1 MARTSEQQITQN
13 EINAYAKFCAERGV
27 IFDGI
32 EGEQN
37 AEFIGNYFVN
47 VWKQDITE
55 QNLNTAW
62 EQLRPHVKLYSPA
75 QAKYYKVAKQM
86 PERANQLSNWLAT
99 QGKVGQLVN
108 QGDEAFENLRLLL
121 IALRDN
127 DINPTAIR
135 HAEDRAA
142 HTPGSQLHYVP
153 QPRKEMGTI
162 TEAARKDDGTPFLGR
177 DVNEPTWVKKSR
189 ERSEREAA
197 EAVSQQ
203 SGASAQSA
211 IVREARRKAEEIKG
225 NSHSETEQL
234 ARIFATVPG
243 TSDIDWPNTLAAREN
258 LQRSLNKAQEVRRFI
273 R

>member
-1 MARTSEQQITQN
+1 MVRTSEQITQN
-13 EINAYAKFCAERGV
+13 EINAYAKFCAERRV
-27 IFDGI
+27 IFEGT

-62 EQLRPHVKLYSPA
+62 EQLRPYVKVYSPT
-75 QAKYYKVAKQM
+75 QAEYYKVARQM
-86 PERANQLSNWLAT
+86 PDRANQLSNWLAT

-121 IALRDN
+121 IGLRDN

-135 HAEDRAA
+135 HAEDRVA

-162 TEAARKDDGTPFLGR
+162 TEAARNDDGKPFLGEHI
-177 DVNEPTWVKKSR
+177 NEPAWVRKSR
-189 ERSEREAA
+189 ERSERETA
-197 EAVSQQ
+197 EAASQQ

-211 IVREARRKAEEIKG
+211 MVREARRKAEEMKG
-225 NSHSETEQL
+225 NTHSETEQL
-234 ARIFATVPG
+234 HRIFATVPG
-243 TSDIDWPNTLAAREN
+243 TSEIDWVQTAAAREN

>member
-1 MARTSEQQITQN
+1 MARTSEQITQN
-13 EINAYAKFCAERGV
+13 EINAYAKFCAERRV
-27 IFDGI
+27 IFGGT

-62 EQLRPHVKLYSPA
+62 EQLRPYVKLYTLA
-75 QAKYYKVAKQM
+75 QAEYYKVAMQM
-86 PERANQLSNWLAT
+86 PDRANRLSNWLAT

-121 IALRDN
+121 VALRDN

-142 HTPGSQLHYVP
+142 HTPGPQLHYVP

-162 TEAARKDDGTPFLGR
+162 TEAARNDDGKPFLGEHI
-177 DVNEPTWVKKSR
+177 NEPAWAKRSR

-197 EAVSQQ
+197 EAK
-203 SGASAQSA
+203 SGAATSASAQSA
-211 IVREARRKAEEIKG
+211 AVREARRKAEEMRG
-225 NSHSETEQL
+225 NTHSEDEQL
-234 ARIFATVPG
+234 ARIFVTVPG
-243 TSDIDWPNTLAAREN
+243 TSEIDWVQTAAAREA
-258 LQRSLNKAQEVRRFI
+258 LQRSLNKAQEIRRFI

>member
-1 MARTSEQQITQN
+1 MARTSEQITQN
-13 EINAYAKFCAERGV
+13 EINAYAKFCAERRV
-27 IFDGI
+27 IFGGT

-62 EQLRPHVKLYSPA
+62 EQLRPYVKVYSPA
-75 QAKYYKVAKQM
+75 QAEYYKVARQM
-86 PERANQLSNWLAT
+86 PDRANQLSNWLAT
-99 QGKVGQLVN
+99 QGKVGQLVS

-127 DINPTAIR
+127 DINPTTIR

-142 HTPGSQLHYVP
+142 HTPGPQLHYV
-153 QPRKEMGTI
+153 QAPRR
-162 TEAARKDDGTPFLGR
+162 TEPVSAAAKADDGTPFLGR
-177 DVNEPTWVKKSR
+177 DLNEPRWVKLSR

-197 EAVSQQ
+197 EAK
-203 SGASAQSA
+203 SGAATASAQSA
-211 IVREARRKAEEIKG
+211 MVREARRKAEEMKG
-225 NSHSETEQL
+225 NTHSETEQL
-234 ARIFATVPG
+234 QRIFATVSG
-243 TSDIDWPNTLAAREN
+243 TSEIDWPNTLAAREN